1 MDKEVLTVSLGTWME
16 LPNLTMADWLS
27 QKSDTNQ
34 PAPESGFKSGDR
46 ISVGAVAE
54 YYKDYV
60 DKMGLAHNFV
70 NRAQVTRVR
79 KVSCS
84 SLR

>member
-1 MDKEVLTVSLGTWME
+1 MDKEVLTVSLGAWME
-16 LPNLTMADWLS
+16 LPNLTMSDWQA
-27 QKSDTNQ
+27 QKSGDQ
-34 PAPESGFKSGDR
+34 EESGFKSGDR

-70 NRAQVTRVR
+70 NRAQVTGVR